1 LEREGSPEVL
11 KLRGK
16 KPQFANFQG
25 GMQQMKREAVVD
37 AVVRFVGRARRGGV
51 VIVNGRTVE
60 PECPRCGRLAPDPS
74 SAEADQWVLRTGD
87 DDLEPVAVCSDCA
100 TPEGLQAVEDEL
112 RRRKLAEPFTEGNL
126 PRFDAVVFVRG
137 EPKPFGDCTSE
148 DLAWLAEDAWRGAA
162 QAYAWA
168 QWIKAN
174 ASRRES

>member
-1 LEREGSPEVL
+1 
-11 KLRGK
+11 
-16 KPQFANFQG
+16 
-25 GMQQMKREAVVD
+25 MQQMKREAIVD
-37 AVVRFVGRARRGGV
+37 AVVRFVRRARRGGV
-51 VIVNGRTVE
+51 VTVNGRTVE

-87 DDLEPVAVCSDCA
+87 DDLEPVAVCFDCA

-112 RRRKLAEPFTEGNL
+112 RRRKLADPLEGNL

-148 DLAWLAEDAWRGAA
+148 DLEWLAEDARRGAA